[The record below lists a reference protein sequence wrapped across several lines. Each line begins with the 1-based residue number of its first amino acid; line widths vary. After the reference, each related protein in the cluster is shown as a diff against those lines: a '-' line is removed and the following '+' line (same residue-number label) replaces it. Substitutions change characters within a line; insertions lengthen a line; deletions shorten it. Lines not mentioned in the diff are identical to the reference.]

1 MRSLRKGTSPEL
13 QEEFRAFVT
22 GSQGHLRRSAYV
34 LCGDWHLAED
44 LVQTAYQRI
53 FRSWHRVRMIDM
65 PDAYARRVVYRCF
78 LDSRKWQRE
87 AASLEALVDR
97 PAVEVDTAAR
107 LTILAALAA
116 LAPRTRA
123 VVALRYWEDQSVEQ
137 TAAALGI
144 SAGTVKSMSARGLAQ
159 LRERLGDFAA
169 LLPDSVENK

>member
-53 FRSWHRVRMIDM
+53 FRSWHRVRVIDM
-65 PDAYARRVVYRCF
+65 PDAYARRVVYHCF
-78 LDSRKWQRE
+78 LDSRKRQRE
-87 AASLEALVDR
+87 VASLETLVDR

-137 TAAALGI
+137 TAAVLGI

>member
-1 MRSLRKGTSPEL
+1 MRSLRKGTGSEHH
-13 QEEFRAFVT
+13 EEFRAFVT

-53 FRSWHRVRMIDM
+53 FRAWHRVRVMDM

-78 LDSRKWQRE
+78 LDSTKWRRE
-87 AASLEALVDR
+87 TPSLEVLVDR
-97 PAVEVDTAAR
+97 PAEEGDAAMR
-107 LTILAALAA
+107 LTILAALAE

-144 SAGTVKSMSARGLAQ
+144 SPGTVKSMSARGLTQ
-159 LRERLGDFAA
+159 LRERLGDFAST
-169 LLPDSVENK
+169 LPDAVTTR

>member
-1 MRSLRKGTSPEL
+1 MSPEHL
-13 QEEFRAFVT
+13 EEFRVFVT

-44 LVQTAYQRI
+44 IVQSAYHRV
-53 FRSWHRVRMIDM
+53 FRAWHRVRAMDM

-87 AASLEALVDR
+87 SATLEGLADR
-97 PAVEVDTAAR
+97 PAADGDTDAR

-123 VVALRYWEDQSVEQ
+123 VIALRYWEDQSVEQ
-137 TAAALGI
+137 TAAMLGM
-144 SAGTVKSMSARGLAQ
+144 SPGTVKSMSARGLAQ
-159 LRERLGDFAA
+159 LRERLGGDIRI
-169 LLPDSVENK
+169 LLPGSTDSW

>member
-1 MRSLRKGTSPEL
+1 MRSLRNGTNPEL
-13 QEEFRAFVT
+13 HEEFRAFVT

-44 LVQTAYQRI
+44 LVQSAYQRI
-53 FRSWHRVRMIDM
+53 FRAWHRVRVMDL

-97 PAVEVDTAAR
+97 PAVEDDAAVR
-107 LTILAALAA
+107 LTILAALAE

-123 VVALRYWEDQSVEQ
+123 VVALRYWEDQSIEQ

-144 SAGTVKSMSARGLAQ
+144 SPGTVKSMAARGLGQ

-169 LLPDSVENK
+169 LLPDSVETR

>member
-1 MRSLRKGTSPEL
+1 MRSLRKGTSPEY

-34 LCGDWHLAED
+34 LCGDWHFAED

-53 FRSWHRVRMIDM
+53 FRAWQRVRLVDM
-65 PDAYARRVVYRCF
+65 PDAYARRVVYRCY

-87 AASLEALVDR
+87 AASIEALIDR
-97 PAVEVDTAAR
+97 PVQEGDAAMR
-107 LTILAALAA
+107 LTILAALAE

-137 TAAALGI
+137 TAAALGM
-144 SAGTVKSMSARGLAQ
+144 SPGTVKSMSARGLAQ
-159 LRERLGDFAA
+159 LRERLGDFAS
-169 LLPDSVENK
+169 LLPDSVETR

>member
-1 MRSLRKGTSPEL
+1 
-13 QEEFRAFVT
+13 
-22 GSQGHLRRSAYV
+22 V

-53 FRSWHRVRMIDM
+53 FRAWHRVRVMDM

-78 LDSRKWQRE
+78 LDSTKWRRE
-87 AASLEALVDR
+87 TPSLEVLVDR
-97 PAVEVDTAAR
+97 PAEEGDAAMR
-107 LTILAALAA
+107 LTILAALAE

-144 SAGTVKSMSARGLAQ
+144 SPGTVKSMSARGLTQ
-159 LRERLGDFAA
+159 LRERLGDFAST
-169 LLPDSVENK
+169 LPDAVTTR

>member
-1 MRSLRKGTSPEL
+1 MRSLRKGTGSDFH
-13 QEEFRAFVT
+13 EEFRVFVT

-44 LVQTAYQRI
+44 LVQSAYQRI
-53 FRSWHRVRMIDM
+53 FRSWHRVRVMDL

-78 LDSRKWQRE
+78 LDSRKWRVE
-87 AASLEALVDR
+87 AASVEALVDR
-97 PAVEVDTAAR
+97 PAVEDDAAVR
-107 LTILAALAA
+107 LTILAALAE

-137 TAAALGI
+137 TADALGI

-169 LLPDSVENK
+169 LLPDSLETR

>member
-1 MRSLRKGTSPEL
+1 MRSLRKGTSPEH

-53 FRSWHRVRMIDM
+53 FRAWQRVRLVDM
-65 PDAYARRVVYRCF
+65 PDAYARRVVYRCY
-78 LDSRKWQRE
+78 LDSRKWHRE
-87 AASLEALVDR
+87 AASIEALVDR
-97 PAVEVDTAAR
+97 PVREGDAAMR
-107 LTILAALAA
+107 LTILAALAE

-137 TAAALGI
+137 TAAALDM
-144 SAGTVKSMSARGLAQ
+144 SQGTVKSMSARGLAQ
-159 LRERLGDFAA
+159 LRVRLGDFAS
-169 LLPDSVENK
+169 LLPDSVETR